1 MVEQGTENPRVGGSI
16 PSLATTSSRYVPAV
30 TRAKALL
37 VLLLAACGQDQCE
50 QLCSNTATQ
59 LGACFDEWPADWSDL
74 DASGASQFS
83 RFCDNQ
89 WSDVRNDLE
98 PRELDDALDQCEE
111 TNDRLATLA
120 NDDQSCDVLR
130 ALYLE

>member
-1 MVEQGTENPRVGGSI
+1 
-16 PSLATTSSRYVPAV
+16 V
-30 TRAKALL
+30 TRALACV
-37 VLLLAACGQDQCE
+37 VLLGCGQDQCE
-50 QLCSNTATQ
+50 QLCSNTATE
-59 LGACFDEWPADWSDL
+59 LNACMDDWPADWSDL
-74 DASGASQFS
+74 DAGSASQFA

-111 TNDRLATLA
+111 TNDTLATLA
-120 NDDQSCDVLR
+120 SDGESCDVLR